1 MGVRL
6 GVGGG
11 FQQGSPILSSVVRC
25 YVCFLFLSAFYN
37 PERHSGNEPQ
47 SHTLGCPSLLCV
59 HPGLGGGWGGSCPSP
74 LPACSSRTCSLEGLS
89 WSGHS
94 QGVQGAPSGLL
105 GPAGVPAEFIERM
118 LAVPSGLEGS
128 PSAYCVALSPT
139 HCSWPLPSPPHPV
152 TSVPSLPPRLL
163 ALSDLA
169 LLGHWVA
176 RVQRLQSG
184 ESDWFRPAP
193 IGRCLSR

>member
-1 MGVRL
+1 MRL

-37 PERHSGNEPQ
+37 PKRHSGNEPQ
-47 SHTLGCPSLLCV
+47 SHTLGCLPLLCA
-59 HPGLGGGWGGSCPSP
+59 HPGLGGGWGG
-74 LPACSSRTCSLEGLS
+74 
-89 WSGHS
+89 
-94 QGVQGAPSGLL
+94 
-105 GPAGVPAEFIERM
+105 GPAPAPFQPVPPGPAAWRGSAGQDTLRGCRGQLQDFWGPRGCPQFIERM
-118 LAVPSGLEGS
+118 LEVPPGLEGS
-128 PSAYCVALSPT
+128 HSVYWVTLTPT

-169 LLGHWVA
+169 LPGHWVA

-184 ESDWFRPAP
+184 ESDWLRPAP
-193 IGRCLSR
+193 TGRCLSL